1 MSTAK
6 SAAAA
11 LAWAEKRKAKVR
23 VPSVLGG
30 KGQYGKDGRYQKGGH
45 DVMMFVY
52 IFQLCRTVFCFL
64 DIVLLRLIEMDDY
77 TTEPRFLLLLL

>member
-23 VPSVLGG
+23 VRSVLGG
-30 KGQYGKDGRYQKGGH
+30 KGPYGTDGRYQKGGH

-52 IFQLCRTVFCFL
+52 IS
-64 DIVLLRLIEMDDY
+64 IM
-77 TTEPRFLLLLL
+77 